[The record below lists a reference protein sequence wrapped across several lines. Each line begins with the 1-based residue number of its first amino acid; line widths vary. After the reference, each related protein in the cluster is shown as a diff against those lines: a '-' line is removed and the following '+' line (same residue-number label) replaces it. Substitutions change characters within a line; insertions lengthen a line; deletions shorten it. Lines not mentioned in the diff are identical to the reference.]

1 MRTRVFGDKGISHL
15 GEVSGIDDLLAFVF
29 HLGQDSRTEVKNLYN
44 GQLCE
49 TLGLRGQ
56 TA

>member
-1 MRTRVFGDKGISHL
+1 MFGDKGISHL